1 MECDKDKETS
11 PPESPPV
18 MEDTI
23 LDDNQDDVDTEMT
36 TTAATAVA
44 TGTKDPEA
52 NTDAQTPVRAAMAAY
67 LARNANTLAN
77 TAKRNSPLGWGQGHV
92 VNASAYVPDDSETT
106 AEARNMVINGLAQT
120 HPDDVDESVL
130 DNNVEFVLSRL
141 SRHESDVRQE
151 WTAAMAEVLQRV
163 NPLDVVLTLD
173 TLRELF
179 SDTEIAGI
187 RAFSLRGA
195 GNTMFTV
202 PAEFMARHLV
212 PSMIMNKVMGDILP
226 KHLSDVSGGEG
237 EASTSH
243 KWKSVD
249 IVPLLTAVYG
259 DLRMRT
265 WIQDNVGPHCKDGD
279 RYDDNGELLRA
290 DSDLGNVDLRE
301 EERPRVADMKS
312 LNVLADA
319 NRGFKEILSYQK
331 HMEHMHGASLA
342 EILEEF
348 EGIMAAAANKSGYS
362 RTGDKELLSE
372 HKERAETLCDQLK
385 MYLDKLIVA
394 EKSVLVV
401 NQTNYD
407 LTLENERLIEERIS
421 LQKLHEKQLEE
432 KQHEASRT
440 VVNKVNECIADME
453 LLRWQAVEAI
463 KSQKLI
469 PDVEDVVV
477 DDETYKHRWEKAQ
490 RLNNTLSQRL
500 NAQSYANAVVTERL
514 NASNL
519 RMAMLPVPQLKE
531 LLEADVSTP
540 SALLSKALHEQRDY
554 GRGLKYFKGE
564 FSTWQEPA
572 KGSINLQSYAKIISP
587 GLCISPSEQT
597 EAKALEELWK
607 TTKGMVYKPNPPVEV
622 AGIAIVARDT
632 IPKKSVG
639 SSSSSPGAAATYA
652 SAASRSSSSTT
663 TSSRLRR
670 STSPIRKRRAPE
682 SIRFDGPYRFWLD
695 YSPKKEEFMNEA
707 HTCWSLDIERWAY
720 PDLRL
725 QEPHPWSTP
734 RAKDEFDEKILDIWA
749 RSFSLMCEAH
759 TRPETIV
766 DEIPGRDQYTST
778 YEWLSQPQNRQ
789 RPPQILSQLRSSG
802 LFSQTLRLPDPMDSF
817 NDRVAEYI
825 MDRNT
830 LSYLRVI
837 LKPNKKYAGSE
848 YTRTKEESFRI
859 PGHND
864 RVQYKPAKSQE
875 RHPSYPVASDLFRDS
890 GMAKNGS
897 LRRSTIA
904 VSDTAL
910 LHELKSIKHGEG
922 RSILYKLYMFLPASM
937 VDIKGHLIDL
947 RLQVKAD
954 HYMSDWA
961 ESKFLSYTTEVQDQK
976 SVRST
981 HLDIPRFLVAIFGNA
996 FAGLQYDA
1004 SGERIDWSGAPENF
1018 PLEDLYCKVEE
1029 WLFHVERCM
1038 YNTSMRMYCAWSELH
1053 FTVYERHRHR
1063 LMTLYSIMA
1072 DSFDLIAHQPP
1083 MMHSTEHRPRF
1094 NFELFKEVHTA
1105 PRRTAQNPKP
1115 CSYLFG
1121 KHITISRWTCRRG
1134 GRFTRPPYAGNPPT
1148 SVTAS
1153 LQNKDAGQE

>member
-1 MECDKDKETS
+1 MEGDQNKETN
-11 PPESPPV
+11 PPETPPV
-18 MEDTI
+18 MEDTN
-23 LDDNQDDVDTEMT
+23 LDNNQDNVDTVMT
-36 TTAATAVA
+36 TTAPIAVE
-44 TGTKDPEA
+44 TGTQDPEA
-52 NTDAQTPVRAAMAAY
+52 NTGAPTPMQASMDAY
-67 LARNANTLAN
+67 IARNANTLAN
-77 TAKRNSPLGWGQGHV
+77 TAKSTPPLGWGQGHV
-92 VNASAYVPDDSETT
+92 VNASAHVPDDSETT
-106 AEARNMVINGLAQT
+106 AEARNKVINGLAQM

-141 SRHESDVRQE
+141 NLHESDVRRE

-163 NPLDVVLTLD
+163 NPIDVALTLD

-202 PAEFMARHLV
+202 PAEFMTRHLV

-226 KHLSDVSGGEG
+226 KHLSEGEG
-237 EASTSH
+237 EASISH
-243 KWKSVD
+243 EWKSVD

-265 WIQDNVGPHCKDGD
+265 WIQDNVGPHCKDRD

-290 DSDLGNVDLRE
+290 DSDLGNVDLGE

-319 NRGFKEILSYQK
+319 NRGFKEILSYHK
-331 HMEHMHGASLA
+331 HMEHVHGASLA

-372 HKERAETLCDQLK
+372 HKQKAETLCDQLK

-407 LTLENERLIEERIS
+407 LTLENEKLREEKIS
-421 LQKLHEKQLEE
+421 LQELHEKQLGE

-440 VVNKVNECIADME
+440 IVNKVNECINDME
-453 LLRWQAVEAI
+453 LLRWTAVEAI

-477 DDETYKHRWEKAQ
+477 DDETYKHKWEEAQ

-500 NAQSYANAVVTERL
+500 SAQSYANAVVTERL

-587 GLCISPSEQT
+587 GLCISPAEQT

-607 TTKGMVYKPNPPVEV
+607 TTKGMVYKPNPPAEV

-652 SAASRSSSSTT
+652 SAASRGPSATI
-663 TSSRLRR
+663 TSSRVRR

-682 SIRFDGPYRFWLD
+682 LIRFDGPYRFWLD
-695 YSPKKEEFMNEA
+695 YSPKKEEFMNAA
-707 HTCWSLDIERWAY
+707 HTWWTLDIERWAY

-734 RAKDEFDEKILDIWA
+734 RQ
-749 RSFSLMCEAH
+749 
-759 TRPETIV
+759 
-766 DEIPGRDQYTST
+766 G
-778 YEWLSQPQNRQ
+778 Q
-789 RPPQILSQLRSSG
+789 RG
-802 LFSQTLRLPDPMDSF
+802 
-817 NDRVAEYI
+817 V
-825 MDRNT
+825 
-830 LSYLRVI
+830 
-837 LKPNKKYAGSE
+837 
-848 YTRTKEESFRI
+848 
-859 PGHND
+859 
-864 RVQYKPAKSQE
+864 
-875 RHPSYPVASDLFRDS
+875 
-890 GMAKNGS
+890 
-897 LRRSTIA
+897 
-904 VSDTAL
+904 
-910 LHELKSIKHGEG
+910 
-922 RSILYKLYMFLPASM
+922 
-937 VDIKGHLIDL
+937 
-947 RLQVKAD
+947 
-954 HYMSDWA
+954 
-961 ESKFLSYTTEVQDQK
+961 
-976 SVRST
+976 
-981 HLDIPRFLVAIFGNA
+981 
-996 FAGLQYDA
+996 
-1004 SGERIDWSGAPENF
+1004 
-1018 PLEDLYCKVEE
+1018 
-1029 WLFHVERCM
+1029 
-1038 YNTSMRMYCAWSELH
+1038 
-1053 FTVYERHRHR
+1053 
-1063 LMTLYSIMA
+1063 
-1072 DSFDLIAHQPP
+1072 
-1083 MMHSTEHRPRF
+1083 
-1094 NFELFKEVHTA
+1094 
-1105 PRRTAQNPKP
+1105 
-1115 CSYLFG
+1115 
-1121 KHITISRWTCRRG
+1121 
-1134 GRFTRPPYAGNPPT
+1134 
-1148 SVTAS
+1148 
-1153 LQNKDAGQE
+1153 